1 MYEQQDLFSF
11 VDNYTIPKGKE
22 ICLTELFAGIG
33 AQSKSL
39 EILGIP
45 FRHHAIAEWSIHSIR
60 AYARIHN
67 LIDDDKI
74 EELTKGKSKEEMLD
88 RINGVSRNYNEP
100 MTQKQLNSLSI
111 DEIKDIYACCIVEN
125 NFINIMTM
133 KGVDLGVY
141 KPNEYHI
148 WTYSF
153 PCQDLSLA
161 GNLKGLEKGKGT
173 RSGLLWEVERLLT
186 ERERE
191 RVGLPNLL
199 LLENVPELVSQSF
212 IKDFH
217 LWCDYLTSLGYT
229 NTWQILNAK
238 HYGLPQN
245 RRRVFMVS
253 ILNQV
258 DPFTFPRKMKLKHK
272 AKWILQSNVDKKY
285 YLSQKMLEG
294 MLKTDFNSYKL
305 ENRLQDL
312 ERCLDTLTTATGN
325 RCPHLIKVELGG
337 LPIVNKTNKG
347 YLMANE
353 GDGVDISSRMKHH
366 RGTVQK
372 DLLQTLTT
380 QCDVGIVIKNKE

>member
-11 VDNYTIPKGKE
+11 VDNYSIPKDKE

-45 FRHHAIAEWSIHSIR
+45 FRHYAIAEWSIHSIR

-74 EELTKGKSKEEMLD
+74 EELTKGKNKEEMLD

-100 MTQKQLNSLSI
+100 MTQKQLNSLNI

-141 KPNEYHI
+141 KSNEYHI

-161 GNLKGLEKGKGT
+161 GNLKGLQKGKGT

-191 RVGLPNLL
+191 SRAT
-199 LLENVPELVSQSF
+199 ELVIVRKCPRTRITRFYQRLSSMVRLLDKLR
-212 IKDFH
+212 IH
-217 LWCDYLTSLGYT
+217 
-229 NTWQILNAK
+229 K
-238 HYGLPQN
+238 H
-245 RRRVFMVS
+245 
-253 ILNQV
+253 
-258 DPFTFPRKMKLKHK
+258 
-272 AKWILQSNVDKKY
+272 
-285 YLSQKMLEG
+285 
-294 MLKTDFNSYKL
+294 
-305 ENRLQDL
+305 
-312 ERCLDTLTTATGN
+312 
-325 RCPHLIKVELGG
+325 
-337 LPIVNKTNKG
+337 
-347 YLMANE
+347 MANTKCKTLWVATE
-353 GDGVDISSRMKHH
+353 QKKSFYGINIKSS
-366 RGTVQK
+366 
-372 DLLQTLTT
+372 
-380 QCDVGIVIKNKE
+380 